1 MLMSLSW
8 NVFHPFQSGFGV
20 YVTVQRGTPSMNP
33 RHFEATFWKT
43 IGPEWHFP
51 LASIRPTCRSAST
64 YYTDLHSAS
73 LLKSGSKQG
82 PSTK

>member
-43 IGPEWHFP
+43 IGPEWHEFP
-51 LASIRPTCRSAST
+51 SPRLGRLAVQPQPTTQICT
-64 YYTDLHSAS
+64 VLHC
-73 LLKSGSKQG
+73 
-82 PSTK
+82 